1 MMSLLPAS
9 IDIGSH
15 STLLLIA
22 GWETVEGKPRLMPK
36 VQKVEVV
43 RLGEDLHATGE
54 ISAVHIEDLSRVL
67 TSFRQTL
74 HALGAR
80 LDRVVMTEA
89 VRKASN
95 QDQVLEAVEKA
106 LWTKAVILPG
116 EDEARLSWAAVA
128 HWHGMDQLTIDVGGG
143 STELSQGR
151 TFLSIPVGALRLKNE
166 MGVIPGPEYKKWAK
180 ETLGA
185 LELKPYAK
193 MPVALVGGTAVA
205 LGMLHLNLSK
215 YDWNQLEGL
224 EISKEEL
231 DKVIQRV
238 CDLSK
243 ELRTQLPG
251 LENGRSEV
259 IICGLFWI
267 RSLLEK
273 LKVERFRISTLGL
286 RFGVLL
292 TPEIITE
299 LFPEPVEAKKRKPFE
314 KKEPKE

>member
-1 MMSLLPAS
+1 MLHLLPAS

-22 GWETVEGKPRLMPK
+22 DWDQVGGKARLMPK

-43 RLGEDLHATGE
+43 RLGEDLHSTGT
-54 ISAVHIEDLSRVL
+54 ISPERIAELVSVL
-67 TSFRQTL
+67 TTFRQTA

-80 LDRVVMTEA
+80 IDRVVMTEA
-89 VRKASN
+89 VRKAGN
-95 QDQVLEAVEKA
+95 QAEVLEAVEKA
-106 LWTKAVILPG
+106 LWIKPEILAG

-128 HWHGMDQLTIDVGGG
+128 HWHGSEQLTIDVGGG

-151 TFLSIPVGALRLKNE
+151 TFLSIPIGALRLKNE
-166 MGVIPGPEYKKWAK
+166 MGVIPGPEYKKWSK
-180 ETLGA
+180 ETFAG

-193 MPVALVGGTAVA
+193 MPVTLVGGTAVA
-205 LGMLHLNLSK
+205 LGMLHLGLSK
-215 YDWNQLEGL
+215 FDGSILEGL
-224 EISKEEL
+224 ELSMEEL
-231 DKVIQRV
+231 DKVITRIS
-238 CDLSK
+238 DLSK

-273 LKVERFRISTLGL
+273 LKAERFRISTLGL

-292 TPEIITE
+292 TPEVLQE
-299 LFPEPVEAKKRKPFE
+299 LFPEPKAEAVKKRRGF
-314 KKEPKE
+314 